1 MALGAEALDFAYS
14 QKCCGSYNVVHMKD
28 VVADLAYKILSQA
41 EAAGADVLITA
52 CPLCEYNLGPI
63 QAEVEKK
70 YPVFKSIPVVYFTQL
85 MALAFGLGEEAAAF
99 TGNEPDPRP
108 LLREKGLLEE

>member
-1 MALGAEALDFAYS
+1 
-14 QKCCGSYNVVHMKD
+14 MKE
-28 VVADLAYKILSQA
+28 VVADLAYKIIKQA
-41 EAAGADVLITA
+41 EEAGAEMLITA

-63 QAEVEKK
+63 QSEVEKRHR
-70 YPVFKSIPVVYFTQL
+70 VFDSMPVVYFTQL